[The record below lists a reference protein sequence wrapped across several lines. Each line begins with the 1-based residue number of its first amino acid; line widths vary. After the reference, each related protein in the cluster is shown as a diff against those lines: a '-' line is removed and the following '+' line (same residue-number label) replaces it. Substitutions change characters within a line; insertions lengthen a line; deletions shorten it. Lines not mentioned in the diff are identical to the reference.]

1 MPSFLVRI
9 TRVDSTLD
17 VQSSMFDVRLSAGV
31 DILCRPTTIQKCR
44 PIKMLE
50 NHVRLENQPRTACSR
65 LRFFTESNA
74 PMTQIESAR
83 NGIITAEMEY
93 VARRENLEPELIRSE
108 VAAGRM
114 VIPANKLHLTK
125 KLEPMAIGI
134 AASCKINANIG
145 NSAVTSD
152 INGELEKLHTAVH
165 FGSDTVMD
173 LSTGGDIDTI
183 RQAIIDAS
191 PVPIGTVPVYQM
203 VQNVKDP
210 NEITPRMA
218 LDMVEHQAKQGVD
231 YMTIHAGVLREYL
244 PLTVNRITG
253 IVSRGGAL
261 MGAWSIAHNQ
271 QNFWYTHF
279 DELCEI
285 MRTYDVT
292 FSLGDGLRPGCLA
305 DANDDAQF
313 AELKTLVELTLKA
326 WEHGCQVMIEGPG
339 HIPMHLVKMNVEKER
354 EVCHE
359 APFYV
364 LGPLVTDI
372 APGYDHITS
381 AIGAALAGEAGAAM
395 LCYVTPKEHLGLP
408 NKDDVRQGVIAYKIA
423 AHAADIARGRKNAR
437 KRDDELSKARFEFGW
452 DRQFEL
458 SLDPD
463 TARALHD
470 ETLPQEVFKS
480 AKFCSMC
487 GPKFCSM
494 RITQDIR
501 KLAEQTAQE
510 VVAVE

>member
-1 MPSFLVRI
+1 
-9 TRVDSTLD
+9 
-17 VQSSMFDVRLSAGV
+17 
-31 DILCRPTTIQKCR
+31 
-44 PIKMLE
+44 
-50 NHVRLENQPRTACSR
+50 
-65 LRFFTESNA
+65 
-74 PMTQIESAR
+74 MTQIEAAR
-83 NGIITAEMEY
+83 KGVLTDEMHY
-93 VARRENLEPELIRSE
+93 VAKREDLDEELIRDE
-108 VAAGRM
+108 VARGRM
-114 VIPANKLHLTK
+114 VIPANIVHLSK
-125 KLEPMAIGI
+125 RLEPMCIGV
-134 AASCKINANIG
+134 AALCKINANIG
-145 NSAVTSD
+145 NSAVTGTVD
-152 INGELEKLHTAVH
+152 DEMEKLHTAVH
-165 FGSDTVMD
+165 LGADTVMD
-173 LSTGGDIDTI
+173 PSTGGNIDGI
-183 RQAIIDAS
+183 RQALIDS
-191 PVPIGTVPVYQM
+191 LPVPIGTVPIYQII
-203 VQNVKDP
+203 QGVKEVAD
-210 NEITPRMA
+210 ITPRMM

-244 PLTVNRITG
+244 PLTANRVTG
-253 IVSRGGAL
+253 IVSRGGSL
-261 MGAWSIAHNQ
+261 MGAWMLAHHA

-285 MRTYDVT
+285 MRAYDVT

-305 DANDDAQF
+305 DANDEAQF
-313 AELKTLVELTLKA
+313 AELKTLGELTLKA

-381 AIGAALAGEAGAAM
+381 AIGAALAAEAGAAM

-423 AHAADIARGRKNAR
+423 AHAGDIARGRKNAR
-437 KRDDELSKARFEFGW
+437 RRDDELSKARFEFDW
-452 DRQFEL
+452 NRQFDL
-458 SLDPD
+458 SLDPE
-463 TARALHD
+463 TARSMHD

-494 RITQDIR
+494 RVTQDIR
-501 KLAEQTAQE
+501 KMAAAERGVLTP
-510 VVAVE
+510 